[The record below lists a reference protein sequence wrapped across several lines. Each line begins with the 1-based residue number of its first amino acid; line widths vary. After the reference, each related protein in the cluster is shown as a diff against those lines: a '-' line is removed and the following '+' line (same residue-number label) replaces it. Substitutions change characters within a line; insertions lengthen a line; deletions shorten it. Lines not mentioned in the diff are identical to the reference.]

1 MELKKKCLVECGD
14 KIWETKKR
22 KWPHRESATLTIV
35 TFFFL
40 SGSLPRFFV
49 HSSKALLPRLFL
61 CERAISPI
69 AKISRVTRGK
79 LIKTFPPANSVNNG
93 QRVPGQIKFFANRKT
108 CFVIRLFVQRFN
120 RFVLIFP
127 FHAPL

>member
-1 MELKKKCLVECGD
+1 MWRQNLGNKKKKMVASGIGNSHNCN
-14 KIWETKKR
+14 
-22 KWPHRESATLTIV
+22 
-35 TFFFL
+35 FFL